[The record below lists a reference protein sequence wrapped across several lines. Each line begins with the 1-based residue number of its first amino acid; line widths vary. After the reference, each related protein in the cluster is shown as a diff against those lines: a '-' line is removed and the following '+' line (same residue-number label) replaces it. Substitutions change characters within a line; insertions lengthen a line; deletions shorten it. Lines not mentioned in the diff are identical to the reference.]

1 VITRLYNMWAGMPD
15 PTIDRNPAVLDPL
28 KRFAS
33 RRPFFKGV
41 APPGHPYS
49 WLFDG
54 IECKDAP
61 HLSLDELRHD
71 QVRPLGF
78 RGLGLVVARVGGRV
92 AEEGGA
98 PFRSLLCSPLNS
110 MYGGTLCVHLLERG
124 PGFALEKER
133 AYRDC

>member
-1 VITRLYNMWAGMPD
+1 MSVVSSSANSSFTSDEEPHTTPPAHVITRLYNMWAGIPD
-15 PTIDRNPAVLDPL
+15 PTIDRNPAVLEPL
-28 KRFAS
+28 RRFAS

-71 QVRPLGF
+71 QVRPFG
-78 RGLGLVVARVGGRV
+78 GLGVGV
-92 AEEGGA
+92 
-98 PFRSLLCSPLNS
+98 
-110 MYGGTLCVHLLERG
+110 
-124 PGFALEKER
+124 
-133 AYRDC
+133 